1 MNTIKEKEELIQ
13 ELIKWRKIIA
23 YDIYSHIVSLIKLDD
38 YILQTNNIPTDI
50 RENLLELDIYRD
62 ISTYNIYHH
71 LHNIFNSYPHKN
83 IVLED
88 NNNQVEGINLKIQ
101 KNGIST
107 PLLSYTYYS
116 MKDNNYYREK
126 LSNIGQIII
135 FKTEELSKEERQ
147 DIIISKIDFYDML
160 KRNNN
165 GKENNL
171 LRKKRE
177 EILYLNSKL
186 ELTETDKE
194 LIKIKNDYYQYIL
207 ESLKIDDSTYEEKT
221 SYQQTS
227 KILLKTYPEVK
238 VRASIDKI

>member
-13 ELIKWRKIIA
+13 ELIKWRKIIS

-62 ISTYNIYHH
+62 ISTYNIYYH

-88 NNNQVEGINLKIQ
+88 NNNQVEGINLKVQ

-126 LSNIGQIII
+126 LSNIGKIIL

-160 KRNNN
+160 KSNNN

-171 LRKKRE
+171 LRKKSE